1 MATRTWAVVL
11 FVLLSLALAAPAH
24 EDPDSSGTPFV
35 PRAYHTDKPAIFG
48 FQILQTKADK
58 AGTPILGI
66 YHMCLGP
73 WLVGMVLLPIY
84 WQTTRRK
91 GLRIQ

>member
-1 MATRTWAVVL
+1 LLGLTLGGWAQ
-11 FVLLSLALAAPAH
+11 
-24 EDPDSSGTPFV
+24 ESSSTPFV

-58 AGTPILGI
+58 AGTPIVGI
-66 YHMCLGP
+66 YRLCVGP
-73 WLVGMVLLPIY
+73 WLLGMALLPIY
-84 WQTTRRK
+84 WQATRRK